1 MEMQARAAA
10 ASTAVDEAAAFEL
23 ERQHLL
29 SEIAQV
35 RPYCPLSQDCC
46 LSVQTD

>member
-1 MEMQARAAA
+1 MQGAVA
-10 ASTAVDEAAAFEL
+10 ASTAADEAAAFEL

-35 RPYCPLSQDCC
+35 RF
-46 LSVQTD
+46 